1 MKYGATQLGDI
12 VVAHLTS
19 LTIRLCA
26 CYAGSLGMKWTYTK
40 GFNCLVAFF
49 KKFWKKCRRSGIF
62 SFPSDQFVWQF
73 LAEGSSVSD
82 WYEIIVEIATK

>member
-40 GFNCLVAFF
+40 GFNCSL
-49 KKFWKKCRRSGIF
+49 KKFGKNVEGQVYSPFPAINLSGN
-62 SFPSDQFVWQF
+62 S
-73 LAEGSSVSD
+73 
-82 WYEIIVEIATK
+82 